1 MNATTVEQIV
11 EVVRLLPEEKAAEVL
26 DFAQFLLLR
35 SGSDE
40 DRANAFY
47 AWAEDLARSHGFD
60 HLTEEDVAQIVH
72 QSRQEKS
79 VS

>member
-11 EVVRLLPEEKAAEVL
+11 KVVRLLPEEKAAEVL
-26 DFAQFLLLR
+26 DFAQFLLHR

-40 DRANAFY
+40 DRADAFY
-47 AWAEDLARSHGFD
+47 AWAEELARSHGFD

-72 QSRQEKS
+72 QSRQEKTS
-79 VS
+79 S